1 MGRIS
6 IFERDVDALFRVGA
20 LFTAR
25 GFSYPTIKA
34 LVLAGIDA
42 PERLLF
48 ADEADLLLIR
58 GLDEVALEE
67 IARYRAEFAG
77 TQRKPTWRPLSADL
91 LSGGNSNPSTP
102 PESDQKRSL
111 QSLRYNE

>member
-1 MGRIS
+1 MDSGIDREPGNIGRIS

-58 GLDEVALEE
+58 GLDELALEE

-77 TQRKPTWRPLSADL
+77 TQRKPTRRPLSA
-91 LSGGNSNPSTP
+91 PSKMPRAP
-102 PESDQKRSL
+102 PAL
-111 QSLRYNE
+111 PLRA